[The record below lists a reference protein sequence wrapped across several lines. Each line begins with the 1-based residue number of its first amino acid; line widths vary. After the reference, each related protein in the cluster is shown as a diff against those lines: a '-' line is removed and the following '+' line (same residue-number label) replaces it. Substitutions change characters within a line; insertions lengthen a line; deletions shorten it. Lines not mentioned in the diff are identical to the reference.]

1 MFRNKIIQ
9 LTTFVSIL
17 FFIAIAFDITPFL
30 RGPANYPPDWRWQYK
45 FVNTFSRILL
55 PLVICCLILFLF
67 KFSETKQKLFARKE
81 KRLLVLLVFLS
92 IVFQFAVLFFSRSG
106 VNVLVHRIINPELN
120 GYFTTATQIIDIP
133 TFLRGFGQNVLKF
146 SMHAQGHPPGAV
158 LFFWVIN
165 QTFSFI
171 PFFNQLSM
179 NFVPSHQDVRL
190 VWETLKPFEK
200 SGAIFIAF
208 FIPFLSSLTLIPLY
222 YCSKLLFGA
231 KTAVRAVFLYIFIPS
246 VVLFV
251 PINDVFLP
259 IFTISALLFLARG
272 FKSQTKYNFLV
283 SGIIFSTGLF
293 FSLSLVPLGLMF
305 LLLLFFYSNRK
316 QIIQSF
322 IFPLL
327 LFALGF
333 LLLPLNLLI
342 LFNFNFFTVGQTLM
356 SGLPKFRAYQIWV
369 FYNLYDF
376 FIFCGIP
383 ILVLFIH
390 FLFSQFQTKFKPLS
404 KELVSFTVMLLLLDF
419 SGAVRGEVGRIWIP
433 FVPIVVLLI
442 AFFTAKDLKLSTRQ
456 FILILVLQALQ
467 VLLMQEFWV
476 MLS

>member
-1 MFRNKIIQ
+1 MFGNKIIQ
-9 LTTFVSIL
+9 LATFVSVL

-45 FVNTFSRILL
+45 FVNTFSRIWL
-55 PLVICCLILFLF
+55 PLVVICLILFLF
-67 KFSETKQKLFARKE
+67 KFFETKQKLFARKE
-81 KRLLVLLVFLS
+81 KRLLVLLVFIS
-92 IVFQFAVLFFSRSG
+92 VIFQFAVLFFSRSS

-120 GYFTTATQIIDIP
+120 GYFTTATQITDIP
-133 TFLRGFGQNVLKF
+133 TFLKGFGQNVLKF

-158 LFFWVIN
+158 LFFWAIN
-165 QTFSFI
+165 QIFSFF
-171 PFFNQLSM
+171 PFLNQLSG

-190 VWETLKPFEK
+190 VWEALKPFEK
-200 SGAIFIAF
+200 SGAVFIAF
-208 FIPFLSSLTLIPLY
+208 FIPFLASLTLIPLY

-231 KTAVRAVFLYIFIPS
+231 KTAVRAVFLYIFVPS

-259 IFTISALLFLARG
+259 VFTISALLFLVRG
-272 FKSQTKYNFLV
+272 FKFQTKYNFLV
-283 SGIIFSTGLF
+283 SGVIFSVGLF
-293 FSLSLVPLGLMF
+293 FSLSLLPLGLMF
-305 LLLLFFYSNRK
+305 LLLFFFYSNRK
-316 QIIQSF
+316 QIMQTF
-322 IFPLL
+322 IVPTL
-327 LFALGF
+327 LFVIGF
-333 LLLPLNLLI
+333 LLLPLKLLI
-342 LFNFNFFTVGQTLM
+342 LFDFNFFTISQTLM
-356 SGLPKFRAYQIWV
+356 SGLPKFRAYQVWV

-383 ILVLFIH
+383 ILVLFIYL
-390 FLFSQFQTKFKPLS
+390 LFRQFQIKFKPLS

-442 AFFTAKDLKLSTRQ
+442 ASFTTKDLKLSTRQ
-456 FILILVLQALQ
+456 YVLILALQALQ
-467 VLLMQEFWV
+467 VILMQEFWV